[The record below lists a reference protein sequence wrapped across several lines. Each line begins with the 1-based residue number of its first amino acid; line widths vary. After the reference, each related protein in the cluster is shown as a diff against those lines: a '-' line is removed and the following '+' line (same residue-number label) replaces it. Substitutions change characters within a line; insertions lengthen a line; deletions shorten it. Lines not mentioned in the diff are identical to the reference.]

1 MPMTGLS
8 MRELAERSGVNVQRL
23 RRLVDLG
30 ILSPDAAGRFHPAD
44 IQRVRIIQA
53 LDRAG
58 ITPAQLGQLI
68 AAGAYSLGWAQA
80 LFPDPT
86 PQVTTTLQQ
95 AAAELG
101 LPRSLVAGLY
111 AAWELARPEPE
122 QPLRA
127 DDAELLRLA
136 VLGYSAFGHDETVTL
151 GIARQLGESLR
162 RLAESQILLF
172 RTRIQEPLTTASA
185 SEQRVRA
192 DAITAAATPLL
203 PALERTVLLLYRR
216 HLEHYIIESIVL
228 NTETSLEQA
237 GLGQRRPARPPAIAF
252 LDLTGYTTL
261 TEERGDRA
269 AADLAARLVELVATV
284 AHHYGGHPVKLLG
297 DGVMFYFPDPAQAV
311 LAGLELVKRIPDQGL
326 PRARMGV
333 DSGPVVVQ
341 DGDYFGRTVNVAAR
355 ITDYARPGEVLV
367 SDSVATATNGPHGVR
382 YQPIGP
388 IALKG
393 VTTPVTLHTA
403 VPTE

>member
-1 MPMTGLS
+1 MRPMTGFS

-23 RRLVDLG
+23 RQLVDLG
-30 ILSPDAAGRFHPAD
+30 ILSPDAAGRFQPAD
-44 IQRVRIIQA
+44 MQRVRIIQA

-58 ITPAQLGQLI
+58 IAPAQLGQLI
-68 AAGAYSLGWAQA
+68 AAGAYSLDWAQV
-80 LFPDPT
+80 LFPDLT
-86 PQVTTTLQQ
+86 PQVTTTFQQ

-101 LPRSLVAGLY
+101 FPHRLVAGLY

-136 VLGYSAFGHDETVTL
+136 ALGYSAFGHDETVTL
-151 GIARQLGESLR
+151 DIARQLGE
-162 RLAESQILLF
+162 ILLF
-172 RTRIQEPLTTASA
+172 RTRIQEPLAAASP

-216 HLEHYIIESIVL
+216 HLEHYVIESIVL

-237 GLGQRRPARPPAIAF
+237 GLGQRRSARPPAIAF
-252 LDLTGYTTL
+252 LDLTGYTSL
-261 TEERGDRA
+261 TEEHGDLA

-284 AHHYGGHPVKLLG
+284 AHQYGGHPVKLLG

-311 LAGLELVKRIPDQGL
+311 VAGLELVKRIPDQGL

-333 DSGPVVVQ
+333 NSGPVVFQ

-355 ITDYARPGEVLV
+355 ITDYACPGEVLV

-388 IALKG
+388 LALKG
-393 VTTPVTLHTA
+393 VMTPVTLHAA
-403 VPTE
+403 VPTG